1 MSSHRT
7 LSGAL
12 VSRVHIGIPMNALL
26 RFVQDEYPDATNDE
40 LLQLARSIFDDTPAY
55 LKEIDHLLN
64 PTNKD
69 ND

>member
-1 MSSHRT
+1 
-7 LSGAL
+7 
-12 VSRVHIGIPMNALL
+12 MNALL